1 MGFIRSKI
9 QMAVLGLII
18 GLKYSIIIFGEPVIM
33 LNHFSQAE
41 TLGYFDPYTVI
52 AMNSFHRFHDL
63 I

>member
-1 MGFIRSKI
+1 
-9 QMAVLGLII
+9 MAVLGLII

-33 LNHFSQAE
+33 VNHFSQAE